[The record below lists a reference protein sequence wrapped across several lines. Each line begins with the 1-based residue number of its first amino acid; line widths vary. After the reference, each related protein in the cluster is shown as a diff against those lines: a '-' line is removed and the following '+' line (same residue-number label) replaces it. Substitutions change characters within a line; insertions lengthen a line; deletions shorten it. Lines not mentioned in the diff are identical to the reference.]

1 MSWIGSRGVARP
13 GARVNRQAAGGAPV
27 LRPVSDVVALGGA
40 AFDAT
45 GPEPWLAVEP
55 GRDPAGRWVRLRY
68 RLDLLSDPVR
78 PLLRM
83 EMDDG
88 AARHAIL
95 PGPVTG
101 AGLWVGRIPEGVRRL
116 AISPVRD
123 PGPFA
128 FSLDEL
134 SVLPRWR
141 VALGALRRR
150 PLVALD
156 AIRLRLLGK
165 RVRARHFL
173 AMVWGST
180 AFADYAAWRAA
191 RSAPPL
197 RPPARPG
204 PVPSFGIVVQGPA
217 GEGAFGRTLGSLEG
231 QGVPHRV
238 WRVEGG
244 DVAGALAEAAACDW
258 VGILRVGDTL
268 EPHALACLAA
278 AAARDPG
285 LAVIV
290 FDEDRPDGRGGR
302 VPVFRPGWSP
312 RLDEGSRGIEG
323 ANVVRGEFAVP
334 MTNSPGLSGEFAA
347 RIRVGH
353 VRRVLLHRAA
363 VPDPLPAVPR
373 PARTGTPQVSVVVPN
388 RDSPAL
394 IRTCLA
400 GLLTGT
406 DYPRLD
412 VVIVDNGSTDPETLA
427 LYASLD
433 GDPRVTV
440 LRRPG
445 PFNFSA
451 LTNAGAAASGGEL
464 LLLLNNDIDVI
475 SGTWLSAM
483 VDEAVRPGVGAVGAQ
498 LLYPDGRIQ
507 HAGVVVGLG
516 GEAGHPYRGRP
527 AGTPDRMGRPP
538 VPHEVSA
545 VTGACLLVPR
555 AAYEAV
561 GGLDEVRF
569 PVSFNDI
576 DLCLKLRR
584 HGLRNIQVSD
594 AVLYHHESASRGRD
608 VGAKQA
614 RADREAR
621 AFAEAWLPVMRDDP
635 YFHPALSLLRFD
647 ISLG

>member
-1 MSWIGSRGVARP
+1 MA
-13 GARVNRQAAGGAPV
+13 QGGA
-27 LRPVSDVVALGGA
+27 G
-40 AFDAT
+40 FDAT
-45 GPEPWLAVEP
+45 GPEPWLAIEP
-55 GRDPAGRWVRLRY
+55 GQDPAGRWVRLRY
-68 RLDLLSDPVR
+68 RLDLESDPVR

-83 EMDDG
+83 EMADG
-88 AARHAIL
+88 ATRHAIL
-95 PGPVTG
+95 PGPVMG
-101 AGLWVGRIPEGVRRL
+101 AGIWVGRIPEGARRL
-116 AISPVRD
+116 AICPVRD

-128 FSLDEL
+128 FALDEL

-173 AMVWGST
+173 TMVWGST
-180 AFADYAAWRAA
+180 AFAHYAAWSAA

-204 PVPSFGIVVQGPA
+204 PVPSFGIVVQGP
-217 GEGAFGRTLGSLEG
+217 GEEAAFARTLRSLKA
-231 QGVPHRV
+231 QGARHRV
-238 WRVEGG
+238 WRVEGDDG
-244 DVAGALAEAAACDW
+244 GAALAEASACDW
-258 VGILRVGDTL
+258 VWVIRAGDTL
-268 EPHALACLAA
+268 APHALACLAA

-302 VPVFRPGWSP
+302 TPMFRPGWSP
-312 RLDEGSRGIEG
+312 RLQEGSRDIEG
-323 ANVVRGEFAVP
+323 ASVVRGEFAAR
-334 MTNSPGLSGEFAA
+334 MTNSPGPSGEFAA
-347 RIRVGH
+347 GIRVGH

-363 VPDPLPAVPR
+363 LPVPRPAVPR
-373 PARTGTPQVSVVVPN
+373 PARTETPQVSVVVPN

-394 IRTCLA
+394 LRTCLA

-406 DYPRLD
+406 EYPRLD
-412 VVIVDNGSTDPETLA
+412 VVVVDNGSTDPETLA
-427 LYASLD
+427 LYASLAS
-433 GDPRVTV
+433 DPRVAV

-445 PFNFSA
+445 PFNFSG
-451 LTNAGAAASGGEL
+451 LTNAGVAASDGEL
-464 LLLLNNDIDVI
+464 LLLLNNDIEMI
-475 SGTWLSAM
+475 APGWLSAM

-527 AGTPDRMGRPP
+527 AGTPDRMGRPGVP
-538 VPHEVSA
+538 HGPAPHEVSA

-561 GGLDEVRF
+561 GGLDEARF

-584 HGLRNIQVSD
+584 HGLRNIQVP
-594 AVLYHHESASRGRD
+594 AALLYHHESASRGRD

-614 RADREAR
+614 RAEREAR
-621 AFAEAWLPVMRDDP
+621 AFAQAWLPVMRDDP
-635 YFHPALSLLRFD
+635 YYHPALSLLRFD

>member
-1 MSWIGSRGVARP
+1 M
-13 GARVNRQAAGGAPV
+13 GGA
-27 LRPVSDVVALGGA
+27 G
-40 AFDAT
+40 FDAT

-68 RLDLLSDPVR
+68 RLDLDSDPVR

-83 EMDDG
+83 EMRDG
-88 AARHAIL
+88 AARYAIL

-101 AGLWVGRIPEGVRRL
+101 AGLWVGRLPDGVRRL
-116 AISPVRD
+116 AISPVTD

-128 FSLDEL
+128 FSLDEMT
-134 SVLPRWR
+134 VLPRWR

-173 AMVWGST
+173 TMVWGST
-180 AFADYAAWRAA
+180 PFVDYAAWAA
-191 RSAPPL
+191 SRSAPPL
-197 RPPARPG
+197 PSPARPG
-204 PVPSFGIVVQGPA
+204 ATPSFGIVV
-217 GEGAFGRTLGSLEG
+217 EGSADEAAFGRTLRSLDG
-231 QGVPHRV
+231 QSVRPRV
-238 WRVEGG
+238 WRDG
-244 DVAGALAEAAACDW
+244 DLAEALAAAASCDW
-258 VGILRVGDTL
+258 VGTVRAGDTL

-278 AAARDPG
+278 AVARDPDLG
-285 LAVIV
+285 IITC
-290 FDEDRPDGRGGR
+290 DEDRPDGRGGR
-302 VPVFRPGWSP
+302 VPVFRPDWSP
-312 RLDEGSRGIEG
+312 RLNEGSRDADG
-323 ANVVRGEFAVP
+323 AGFVRGDLVRQGTTSRDLVHDVVSA
-334 MTNSPGLSGEFAA
+334 GEVA
-347 RIRVGH
+347 VGH
-353 VRRVLLHRAA
+353 VRRILLHR
-363 VPDPLPAVPR
+363 VTPPDPLPAAPR
-373 PARTGTPQVSVVVPN
+373 RARTKTPQVSVIVPN

-394 IRTCLA
+394 VRTCVA

-412 VVIVDNGSTDPETLA
+412 VVIVDNGTTDPETLA
-427 LYASLD
+427 LYASLG
-433 GDPRVTV
+433 GDPRVRV
-440 LRRPG
+440 LERPG
-445 PFNFSA
+445 PFNFSG
-451 LTNAGAAASGGEL
+451 LTNAGVAASGGEL
-464 LLLLNNDIDVI
+464 LLLLNNDIEMI
-475 SGTWLSAM
+475 APGWLSAM
-483 VDEAVRPGVGAVGAQ
+483 VDEAVRPGVGAVGTR

-527 AGTPDRMGRPP
+527 AGTPDRMGRPA

-545 VTGACLLVPR
+545 VTGACLLVSR
-555 AAYEAV
+555 AAYDAV
-561 GGLDEVRF
+561 GGLDEARF

-584 HGLRNIQVSD
+584 HGLRNIQVPH

-621 AFAEAWLPVMRDDP
+621 AFAQAWLPVMRDDP
-635 YFHPALSLLRFD
+635 YYHPALSLLRFD

>member
-1 MSWIGSRGVARP
+1 MPRP

-27 LRPVSDVVALGGA
+27 LRPVRDAVALGDDG
-40 AFDAT
+40 FDAT
-45 GPEPWLAVEP
+45 GPEPWLAIEP

-83 EMDDG
+83 EMADG
-88 AARHAIL
+88 TARHAIL

-101 AGLWVGRIPEGVRRL
+101 AGIWVGRIPEGVRGL

-128 FSLDEL
+128 FSLDEMRM
-134 SVLPRWR
+134 LPRWR
-141 VALGALRRR
+141 VALGALGRR

-156 AIRLRLLGK
+156 AMRLRLLGK

-173 AMVWGST
+173 AVVWGST
-180 AFADYAAWRAA
+180 AFEDYAAWRAA

-197 RPPARPG
+197 APPARPG

-217 GEGAFGRTLGSLEG
+217 GEEAFARTLRSLEA

-258 VGILRVGDTL
+258 VGIVRAGDTL

-285 LAVIV
+285 LTVII

-302 VPVFRPGWSP
+302 VPVFRPDWSP
-312 RLDEGSRGIEG
+312 RLQGGPRLDEG
-323 ANVVRGEFAVP
+323 ANVVRGELAVR
-334 MTNSPGLSGEFAA
+334 MTNSPGPSGEFAT

-353 VRRVLLHRAA
+353 VRRVLLHRAS
-363 VPDPLPAVPR
+363 VPDPLPAVQR

-406 DYPRLD
+406 EYPRLD
-412 VVIVDNGSTDPETLA
+412 VVIVDNGSIDPETLA
-427 LYASLD
+427 LYASLA
-433 GDPRVTV
+433 GNPRVTV

-475 SGTWLSAM
+475 SETWLSAM

-527 AGTPDRMGRPP
+527 AGTPDRMARPP

-545 VTGACLLVPR
+545 VTGACLLVSR

-561 GGLDEVRF
+561 GGLDEARF

-584 HGLRNIQVSD
+584 QGLRNIQVPD
-594 AVLYHHESASRGRD
+594 AVLHHHESASRGRD

-635 YFHPALSLLRFD
+635 YYHPALSLLRFD
-647 ISLG
+647 VSLG